1 MKKIALPI
9 LMLLAGAP
17 AFAQTQATTA
27 AGSSDSS
34 SRAQQRQAFVD
45 QEIAQL
51 TTKLGLSADGATQL
65 TQTFAKYR
73 AQLQPLR
80 QTQWQTAKALRAE
93 LATSRPD
100 ASKLAQLNDQLIA
113 NRQQM
118 QSIEQQRTS
127 ELKTQLTAQ
136 QFSQLLMSRHEM
148 GREMHRHMRGMHKQQ
163 STTTPQQ

>member
-1 MKKIALPI
+1 MTKIALPI

-27 AGSSDSS
+27 AGSSDASD
-34 SRAQQRQAFVD
+34 SRAQQRQQFVD

-51 TTKLGLSADGATQL
+51 TTKLGLSADGANQL
-65 TQTFAKYR
+65 KQTFAKYR

-80 QTQWQTAKALRAE
+80 QSQWQTGKALRTE
-93 LATSRPD
+93 LASARPD
-100 ASKLAQLNDQLIA
+100 SSKLSQLNDQLIA

-127 ELKTQLTAQ
+127 ELKTQLTPE
-136 QFSQLLMSRHEM
+136 QFSQLLLSHHQM
-148 GREMHRHMRGMHKQQ
+148 GREMHRHMRGQHKQA
-163 STTTPQQ
+163 PQQ

>member
-27 AGSSDSS
+27 ADSSSSDS
-34 SRAQQRQAFVD
+34 RAAQRQQFVD

-51 TTKLGLSADGATQL
+51 TTKLGLSADGANQL
-65 TQTFAKYR
+65 KQTFAKYR

-80 QTQWQTAKALRAE
+80 QSQMQTGKALRTE
-93 LATSRPD
+93 LAASRPD
-100 ASKLAQLNDQLIA
+100 SSKLSQLNDQLIA

-127 ELKTQLTAQ
+127 ELKTQLTPE
-136 QFSQLLMSRHEM
+136 QFSQLLLSHHQM
-148 GREMHRHMRGMHKQQ
+148 GREMHRHMRGQHKQQ
-163 STTTPQQ
+163 APQQ